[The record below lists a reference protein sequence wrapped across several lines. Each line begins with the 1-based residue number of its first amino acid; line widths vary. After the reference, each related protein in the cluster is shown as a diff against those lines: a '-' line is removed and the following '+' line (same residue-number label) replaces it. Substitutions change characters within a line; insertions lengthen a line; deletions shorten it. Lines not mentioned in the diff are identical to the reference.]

1 VWRGLTPARFVRFR
15 RRVLVLVFLVAI
27 AAILV
32 GSGVVALG
40 RSRQFNDV
48 ERFHR
53 ARGITTGWARSGMT
67 RPVIGEQPTGDR
79 DRSSSARRE
88 PESTA
93 RNR

>member
-1 VWRGLTPARFVRFR
+1 M
-15 RRVLVLVFLVAI
+15 LVFVFLVAI

-40 RSRQFNDV
+40 RSRQYNDV

-67 RPVIGEQPTGDR
+67 RPVVGKQPTGR
-79 DRSSSARRE
+79 DERERSDA
-88 PESTA
+88 
-93 RNR
+93 

>member
-1 VWRGLTPARFVRFR
+1 MLRRLTLSASSASVDI
-15 RRVLVLVFLVAI
+15 VLVLVFLLAI

-32 GSGVVALG
+32 GSGVVAFG

-53 ARGITTGWARSGMT
+53 ARGITTGWARSGIT
-67 RPVIGEQPTGDR
+67 RPIVGQQPTG
-79 DRSSSARRE
+79 RREPEKE

-93 RNR
+93 KQ